1 MRAPTRSD
9 SVILHQ
15 GNIMSVIAT
24 AAPASA
30 ASPIVDLFNHGHKKG
45 GHVGSSTDSSA
56 ASSAQGHTTNQG
68 LFSSLLESLEQVIGV
83 SLTAPAT
90 AASATTAAAAAGIAG
105 TAPTG
110 IASATASGGIH
121 SASTLGANVNAK
133 V

>member
-1 MRAPTRSD
+1 
-9 SVILHQ
+9 
-15 GNIMSVIAT
+15 MSVSAT
-24 AAPASA
+24 AAPATA
-30 ASPIVDLFNHGHKKG
+30 ASPIVDLFNHGHKKS
-45 GHVGSSTDSSA
+45 HVGSSTDSSA
-56 ASSAQGHTTNQG
+56 AGSAQGPTTNQG

-105 TAPTG
+105 TSPTG

-121 SASTLGANVNAK
+121 SANTLGANVNAK

>member
-1 MRAPTRSD
+1 
-9 SVILHQ
+9 
-15 GNIMSVIAT
+15 MSVNAT

-45 GHVGSSTDSSA
+45 HVGSSTDSSA
-56 ASSAQGHTTNQG
+56 AGSAQGRTTNQG
-68 LFSSLLESLEQVIGV
+68 LFSSLLDSLEQVIGV

-110 IASATASGGIH
+110 IAPATASGGIH

>member
-30 ASPIVDLFNHGHKKG
+30 ASPIVDLFNHGHKK

-90 AASATTAAAAAGIAG
+90 AASATTAAAGIAG

>member
-1 MRAPTRSD
+1 
-9 SVILHQ
+9 
-15 GNIMSVIAT
+15 MSVIAT

-56 ASSAQGHTTNQG
+56 ATSAQGPATNRG

-90 AASATTAAAAAGIAG
+90 AASATTAATAVAG

-110 IASATASGGIH
+110 TAASGGT
-121 SASTLGANVNAK
+121 SSTLGANVNAK